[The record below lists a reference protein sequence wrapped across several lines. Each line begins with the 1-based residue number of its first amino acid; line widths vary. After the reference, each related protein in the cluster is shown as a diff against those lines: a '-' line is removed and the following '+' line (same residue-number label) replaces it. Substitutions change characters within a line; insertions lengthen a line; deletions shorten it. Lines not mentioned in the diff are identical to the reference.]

1 MATDQLSEACW
12 QEEGELD
19 SDDASLCTQESSD
32 VDECG
37 EEDADRVSEETLKK
51 LGTVFVN
58 VVTSY

>member
-1 MATDQLSEACW
+1 MATDQLS
-12 QEEGELD
+12 EGELD

-51 LGTVFVN
+51 LGTLFVN
-58 VVTSY
+58 VITSY

>member
-1 MATDQLSEACW
+1 MTTDDQLAEACW

-19 SDDASLCTQESSD
+19 SDNVSLGTQESSD

-51 LGTVFVN
+51 LGTL
-58 VVTSY
+58 